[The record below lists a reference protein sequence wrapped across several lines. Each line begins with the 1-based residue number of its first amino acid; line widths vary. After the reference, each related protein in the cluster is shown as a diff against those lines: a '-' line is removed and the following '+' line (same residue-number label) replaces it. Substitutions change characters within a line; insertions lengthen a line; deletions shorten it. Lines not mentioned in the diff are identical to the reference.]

1 MKKILFIWFVSIGL
15 MTSCVENPEEDPDPV
30 PAVGN
35 LQADFDG
42 SRFNSVTTSV
52 VLNNESLTIKGTD
65 ETGAFF
71 NIFIPE
77 APIVGTYT
85 LDEVPGL
92 VLEYHENDGSS
103 PYIAANDDIGP
114 FASFSSYID
123 TAQLVITAIDRT
135 NKRLYGSFRFTGVR
149 FSNDAQTTIETKV
162 FTDGAFFSLPY
173 TSTAVVDPTETI
185 LLRRIVNTY
194 PGAGI
199 ADQTAVYNYN
209 GNKIVSE
216 IYTDSQGLQTTTTYN
231 YDGDNI
237 ALIEEREE
245 GELVYRETFQYN
257 TSNKLETYI
266 AVDFW
271 EDTSIKETYVHN
283 PDGSIDV
290 TRLIGDL
297 DTQTED
303 DGTSKIY
310 FVSGEVDRI
319 TFSSGNTITYTYDN
333 KNNPFKNVL
342 GFNKIAFVDG
352 EARGI
357 SKNILQTTG
366 STPDF
371 DFTYTYNTDNYP
383 LTSTLPEVVSTFFYE

>member
-1 MKKILFIWFVSIGL
+1 MKKILFIWFLSIGL
-15 MTSCVENPEEDPDPV
+15 LTSCVENPEEDPDPV
-30 PAVGN
+30 APIGDLKV
-35 LQADFDG
+35 DFDG
-42 SRFNSVTTSV
+42 SQFTSVTTAV
-52 VLNNESLTIKGTD
+52 VLNETSLTIKGTN

-71 NIFIPE
+71 RISIPE
-77 APIVGTYT
+77 APILGTYT
-85 LDEVPGL
+85 LEEVPGL
-92 VLEYHENDGSS
+92 VLEYNQNNGSD
-103 PYIAANDDIGP
+103 PYVAAKDNVGP
-114 FASFSSYID
+114 FAPFADYTN
-123 TAQLVITAIDRT
+123 TAQLVITKIDRV
-135 NKRLYGSFRFTGVR
+135 NKRISGTFKFTGVR
-149 FSNDAQTTIETKV
+149 FADALQTAINTKV
-162 FTDGAFFSLPY
+162 FTNGTFLNLPY
-173 TSTAVVDPTETI
+173 TATAVVDPTESI

-199 ADQTAVYNYN
+199 ADQTAVYSYN

-216 IYTDSQGLQTTTTYN
+216 IYTDSQGLQTTTTYS

-237 ALIEEREE
+237 TLIEEREE

-283 PDGSIDV
+283 PDGSINV

-303 DGTSKIY
+303 DGTSTIY
-310 FVSGEVDRI
+310 FVGGEVDRI
-319 TFSSGNTITYTYDN
+319 TFSAGNTITYTYDN
-333 KNNPFKNVL
+333 KNNPFKNVV
-342 GFNKIAFVDG
+342 GFSKIAFVDG